1 MEDMSCS
8 ANMVGC
14 RENLASRIGLCDSSM
29 GLEKETAVMTSLEM
43 GV

>member
-1 MEDMSCS
+1 MEDMSYS

-14 RENLASRIGLCDSSM
+14 KENLASRIGLSDSSM
-29 GLEKETAVMTSLEM
+29 DLEKEMAVMTSLGL